1 MDRMTL
7 AEKKIYRGG
16 RRPKKQPSF
25 RKRRRTGL
33 FVLIGLIV
41 VIIGALIFFD
51 VDLVSRSDD
60 AGEEQVAEVPD
71 TASEEASDE
80 EVAEEEEEEPAPI
93 PPPNDP
99 TMFLTIP
106 KLGIYGALIVPSE
119 AGLEL
124 GGQVVGGYPWLPGSN
139 TYIAGH
145 RIGFPGT
152 GSDHIFYN
160 LPLLSSGD
168 EIFLQDTLGRVYRY
182 RVSKVFA
189 VSPDDVWVMDPVAGK
204 DVVSLQTCTETTDD
218 WWTVGPRLMNSGPE
232 SGRLIAQAELA

>member
-7 AEKKIYRGG
+7 AQKKIYRG
-16 RRPKKQPSF
+16 RRLKKQPSF

-33 FVLIGLIV
+33 FVFIGLIV
-41 VIIGALIFFD
+41 LVIGALIFFD

-60 AGEEQVAEVPD
+60 AGEEQVAEAPD
-71 TASEEASDE
+71 TASEAPSDE
-80 EVAEEEEEEPAPI
+80 EAAEEEEEEAVPI
-93 PPPNDP
+93 VPPPNDP
-99 TMFLTIP
+99 TLYLTIP
-106 KLGIYGALIVPSE
+106 KLGIYGALVVPSE

-124 GGQVVGGYPWLPGSN
+124 GAQVVGGYPWSSGSN

-168 EIFLQDTLGRVYRY
+168 EIFLQDTLGRVYTY

-204 DVVSLQTCTETTDD
+204 DVVSLQTCTETPDD

-232 SGRLIAQAELA
+232 SGRLIAQAERA

>member
-1 MDRMTL
+1 MDRMPL
-7 AEKKIYRGG
+7 AEKKIYRG
-16 RRPKKQPSF
+16 RRLKKQPSF
-25 RKRRRTGL
+25 KKRRRTGL
-33 FVLIGLIV
+33 YVLIGLIV

-60 AGEEQVAEVPD
+60 AGEEQVAEAPD

-80 EVAEEEEEEPAPI
+80 EAAEEEEEEAAPPI
-93 PPPNDP
+93 PPPDDP

-106 KLGIYGALIVPSE
+106 KLGIHGALVVPSE

-124 GGQVVGGYPWLPGSN
+124 GAQVVGGYPWLPGSN

-160 LPLLSSGD
+160 VPLLSSGD

-189 VSPDDVWVMDPVAGK
+189 VEPGDVWVMEPVAGK
-204 DVVSLQTCTETTDD
+204 DVVSLQTCTETLDD
-218 WWTVGPRLMNSGPE
+218 WWTVGPRLMSSGPD
-232 SGRLIAQAELA
+232 SGRLIAQAERA

>member
-7 AEKKIYRGG
+7 AEKKIYRG
-16 RRPKKQPSF
+16 RRLKKQPSF

-33 FVLIGLIV
+33 FVFIGLIV
-41 VIIGALIFFD
+41 LVIGALIFFD

-60 AGEEQVAEVPD
+60 AGEEQVAEAPD
-71 TASEEASDE
+71 TASEAPSDE
-80 EVAEEEEEEPAPI
+80 EAAEEEEEEAALVV

-106 KLGIYGALIVPSE
+106 KLGIYGALVVPSE

-124 GGQVVGGYPWLPGSN
+124 GAQVVGGYPWTSGSN

-160 LPLLSSGD
+160 LPLLEQGD
-168 EIFLQDTLGRVYRY
+168 KIFLQDSLDQVYEY
-182 RVSKVFA
+182 RVSEIFA
-189 VSPDDVWVMDPVAGK
+189 VTPFDVWAMDPVAGR
-204 DVVSLQTCTETTDD
+204 DMVTLQTCTETPSD
-218 WWTVGPRLMNSGPE
+218 WWTVGPSLMSSGPE
-232 SGRLIAQAELA
+232 SGRLVVRADKV